1 MGPGWDAGVDVWPML
16 MGTNATQPRE
26 YTPTSDYGI
35 VWGTWK
41 LVVLGGQSNYY
52 TENATHINPPEWTLP
67 CLAGSDDRQG
77 GVDNPVSG
85 CVICNATAPC
95 LFDLSGPTGKSETA
109 NVAAEHP
116 ELVATLQAKLNS
128 FVPCKSVIFVEST
141 GAPN

>member
-1 MGPGWDAGVDVWPML
+1 MTYHHERLSSREIVGPGWDAGVDVWPML

-77 GVDNPVSG
+77 GVDNPGDPS
-85 CVICNATAPC
+85 CP
-95 LFDLSGPTGKSETA
+95 F
-109 NVAAEHP
+109 
-116 ELVATLQAKLNS
+116 LVHTS
-128 FVPCKSVIFVEST
+128 
-141 GAPN
+141 